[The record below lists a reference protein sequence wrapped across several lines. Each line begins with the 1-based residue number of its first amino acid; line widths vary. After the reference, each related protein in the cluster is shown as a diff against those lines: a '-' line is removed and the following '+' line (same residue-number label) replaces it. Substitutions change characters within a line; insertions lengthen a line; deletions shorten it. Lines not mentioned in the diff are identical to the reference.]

1 MKLFFTLLLPLLVF
15 AQSNRLVNNQP
26 VRMSNGAPGLGYWQQ
41 QVDYKT
47 EAELFP
53 ETKMLVGKETIT
65 YFNNSPDTL
74 KFLVWHLYQNI
85 FKKGFDSDGMEE
97 IVGRVMT
104 NTKGI
109 TIKKISIGNTILKT
123 EIDRTIMETK
133 LPNPLFPKTSIEIY
147 VEWEYEIPNVA
158 SLRTGSSGN
167 DFGICQWYPQ
177 IAVYDD
183 QRGWDRDQY
192 LGQGEFYLDYGNW
205 DSKITVPANFVVCAT
220 GLLQNTNEVLTAEQ
234 VKRFNSITSQ
244 NVIQIIPPTETDS
257 SRNNLKKEKRTW
269 HFTAKDVRD
278 FAWAA
283 SPRYVWDATLTNNN
297 VRIYAFYYKGEDSV
311 SAPYRWGKKVSNWDD
326 GANMAKHAIEYFSKN
341 YGNYIYPQAT
351 VVTGPVGGM
360 EYPMFIFAGS
370 GDPFTNGL
378 YGVIAHELGHEW
390 YPMMIGSHETNY
402 AFMDEGFNTF
412 ITSNANYDRYGDRAW
427 LHKDFDKDFGHN
439 FREVNDRILNQRFYI
454 LKANT
459 NTEATL
465 MTHSNKTQSDQY
477 GVMAY
482 QKPGTVMFM
491 LKDVLGDE
499 VFSKALL
506 EYYNRWLLKHP
517 YPEDFYNTM
526 EDVSGRDLDWFWNQ
540 WFYKTS
546 KLDIAINSVQSKSK
560 DKSDFSLVK
569 FQNLGEAVM
578 PFTLNVKLKNGK
590 SVNYRVPET
599 LSMFSD
605 NFTFEIQ
612 HAKSDISE
620 ITIDPELNLADV
632 DRTNNLWPY
641 WSLNNYQVDFGFG
654 IVNSIFM
661 PLDKNVLNFAPSLS
675 YNQIDGIE
683 AGINLTVKY
692 LSKFNFSETFRY
704 DFKSKKTDVDMNF
717 RNTLDII
724 SPDLSS
730 TVLVLNSDGR
740 RGGGYI
746 LNYNTTNYSGMF
758 GRTTTNTNFSTSIR
772 SMELI
777 DETYVDSKLWSK
789 GILSYGTL
797 TFYQI
802 KNKSWGKSSV
812 SLFAEFGIPKSQFY
826 YSKTSIESKL
836 RWNNLDLRL
845 FGGMIRGG
853 NIPNQTRFSLNTAT
867 QLEQTENN
875 FFRSPA
881 FSNKSQQKLE
891 MAGGGNLFVKENVF
905 GNNIIAANA
914 NYKYGMFSILAN
926 IGMVSDEEIL
936 IKKIESNLYSDIAVA
951 LATNFDINSPIGNL
965 GFGFGVYFPIAEK
978 VPGKDFTQI
987 KAIGERIRFVIGTR
1001 F

>member
-53 ETKMLVGKETIT
+53 ETKMLVGKEKIT

-244 NVIQIIPPTETDS
+244 NVIQIIPSTETDT

-311 SAPYRWGKKVSNWDD
+311 LAPYRWRESNNKVSNWDD

-402 AFMDEGFNTF
+402 AFMDEGFNTL
-412 ITSNANYDRYGDRAW
+412 DR
-427 LHKDFDKDFGHN
+427 
-439 FREVNDRILNQRFYI
+439 
-454 LKANT
+454 
-459 NTEATL
+459 
-465 MTHSNKTQSDQY
+465 
-477 GVMAY
+477 
-482 QKPGTVMFM
+482 
-491 LKDVLGDE
+491 
-499 VFSKALL
+499 
-506 EYYNRWLLKHP
+506 
-517 YPEDFYNTM
+517 
-526 EDVSGRDLDWFWNQ
+526 
-540 WFYKTS
+540 
-546 KLDIAINSVQSKSK
+546 
-560 DKSDFSLVK
+560 
-569 FQNLGEAVM
+569 
-578 PFTLNVKLKNGK
+578 K
-590 SVNYRVPET
+590 SVV
-599 LSMFSD
+599 
-605 NFTFEIQ
+605 
-612 HAKSDISE
+612 
-620 ITIDPELNLADV
+620 
-632 DRTNNLWPY
+632 
-641 WSLNNYQVDFGFG
+641 
-654 IVNSIFM
+654 
-661 PLDKNVLNFAPSLS
+661 
-675 YNQIDGIE
+675 
-683 AGINLTVKY
+683 
-692 LSKFNFSETFRY
+692 
-704 DFKSKKTDVDMNF
+704 
-717 RNTLDII
+717 
-724 SPDLSS
+724 
-730 TVLVLNSDGR
+730 
-740 RGGGYI
+740 
-746 LNYNTTNYSGMF
+746 
-758 GRTTTNTNFSTSIR
+758 
-772 SMELI
+772 
-777 DETYVDSKLWSK
+777 
-789 GILSYGTL
+789 
-797 TFYQI
+797 
-802 KNKSWGKSSV
+802 
-812 SLFAEFGIPKSQFY
+812 
-826 YSKTSIESKL
+826 
-836 RWNNLDLRL
+836 
-845 FGGMIRGG
+845 
-853 NIPNQTRFSLNTAT
+853 
-867 QLEQTENN
+867 
-875 FFRSPA
+875 
-881 FSNKSQQKLE
+881 
-891 MAGGGNLFVKENVF
+891 
-905 GNNIIAANA
+905 
-914 NYKYGMFSILAN
+914 
-926 IGMVSDEEIL
+926 
-936 IKKIESNLYSDIAVA
+936 
-951 LATNFDINSPIGNL
+951 
-965 GFGFGVYFPIAEK
+965 
-978 VPGKDFTQI
+978 
-987 KAIGERIRFVIGTR
+987 
-1001 F
+1001 